1 MSTRERHP
9 HPEERAA
16 VPATPTIDTATREAA
31 ERLLAR
37 TEDLISR
44 ALSQDSAAFL
54 FAGRQTTGQ

>member
-9 HPEERAA
+9 HPEERA
-16 VPATPTIDTATREAA
+16 VNPGTPTVDTATREAA

-37 TEDLISR
+37 TEDLLSH

-54 FAGRQTTGQ
+54 FASRQTTGE